1 MKLKK
6 RLLSVVAVL
15 LVLSMVPF
23 SVFAEAPTEKA
34 KLTVTAGA
42 NSGTATVYSNY
53 DVVVTL
59 PDGDVDMS
67 RVTADLVMTNISDL
81 GITGRR
87 EYSVTVRT
95 GLTGFPDPSHYFPN
109 LYEFDSAL
117 VNVTVDYDNPVVYE
131 VNGGAA
137 ITASPD
143 SAAAA
148 EAAWKA
154 FAGHLAAST
163 KNDGDSYAIIA
174 NGSYIKVGTE
184 YLRFADGFT
193 GDLVLD
199 DLSNTAAF
207 KRAIRNALVLETDCE
222 NEGNVATA
230 CVKAGTTL
238 ALGSTVV
245 TLLDDYVVEVTFGDN
260 AFDVVTNSV
269 LETFR
274 GITSGTEMLAEAIYI
289 FDSLVAAV
297 QADGSI
303 DVSLHEPENEE
314 PVEEDN
320 GKIKLT
326 LISGNGV
333 GGSATVYDDYTFR
346 AVLPSGEVDMSRVTG
361 ILEMNDV
368 AGLGISGKRS
378 YSLTVDTGLSGLA
391 DPAEYFQ
398 TLYGFDSAVANVT
411 VDRKY
416 SFGYTFWGEY
426 ADLEGDA
433 PVIEDDLY
441 RAVGIT
447 GEPDSIGNIRAAW
460 NALLTHVTVGSN
472 DGDSYAVIANGS
484 YITVGTEKLYF
495 DSAYDGDLRLDNSSD
510 ASALNSAIREALV
523 LDTENENQGN
533 IVTIMLGAGTTLAL
547 GSSMATL
554 NEDYVIELDL
564 GEHAL
569 EAVLNCLAEFQASAN
584 RSEALISAMYL
595 FDSFVAGVQQDGEVN
610 IELYPLGDLA
620 KYSASLD
627 LTTGIVINFFIK
639 DVRPDADL
647 SKFTVDYT
655 FYVTDDEGNAVEKSS
670 GSVEGIDPEEYGKL
684 DDNGNPL
691 NSMKYVVAECAAKE
705 MGDKVEI
712 KVYYDGDLVKEVEYS
727 VLDYCNARFDKS
739 TDQYMID
746 LCEALLHYGGSAQTY
761 FDYETDALVN
771 SELDFSD
778 TADLEIPG
786 EYEVDTE
793 GECLGLG
800 KVKAQLNLISTTE
813 LEFNFGLKD
822 GYQIDDFTVEID
834 GEAVTPDLRE
844 DGTTYYVAIPVI
856 AKELGTAKTLTIT
869 YNPDGTSR
877 TIEYSAITWAYRMQN
892 KDQATADLAKAIY
905 GYYLAAKAYF
915 EHKA

>member
-109 LYEFDSAL
+109 LYEFESAL
-117 VNVTVDYDNPVVYE
+117 VNVTVDYDNPVVYD

-148 EAAWKA
+148 AAAWKA

-230 CVKAGTTL
+230 FVKAGTTL

-245 TLLDDYVVEVTFGDN
+245 TLLDDYVVEVTFGDY
-260 AFDVVTNSV
+260 AFGVVTNSV

-274 GITSGTEMLAEAIYI
+274 GITSGTDMLAEAIYI

-297 QADGSI
+297 QQDGSI

-346 AVLPSGEVDMSRVTG
+346 AVLPSGEVDRSRVTG

-378 YSLTVDTGLSGLA
+378 YSLTFDTGLSGLA

-398 TLYGFDSAVANVT
+398 ALYGFVSAVANVT

-416 SFGYTFWGEY
+416 SFGYTFEY

-441 RAVGIT
+441 RAVEIV

-523 LDTENENQGN
+523 LDTENDNQGN

-569 EAVLNCLAEFQASAN
+569 EAVQNCLAEFQASAN
-584 RSEALISAMYL
+584 RSEALLSAMYL
-595 FDSFVAGVQQDGEVN
+595 FDSFVAGVQEDEVVN
-610 IELYPLGDLA
+610 IELYPLTDLA
-620 KYSASLD
+620 QYSASLE
-627 LTTGIVINFFIK
+627 LTSGLVINFFVKNI
-639 DVRPDADL
+639 RAGADL

-655 FYVTDDEGNAVEKSS
+655 FYVTDDDGNTVEKSS
-670 GSVEGIDPEEYGKL
+670 GSVEGIDPAEYEKP

-705 MGDKVEI
+705 MGDNVVI
-712 KVYYDGDLVKEVEYS
+712 TVSYDGRVIKEVEYS
-727 VLDYCNARFDKS
+727 VLQFCNNQFNKPSAS
-739 TDQYMID
+739 EYLVD
-746 LCEALLHYGGSAQTY
+746 LCEAMLHYGGSAQTY

-778 TADLEIPG
+778 TAALAIPA
-786 EYEVDTE
+786 EYEVDTN

-800 KVKAQLNLISTTE
+800 KVKAQLNLVSTTE

-834 GEAVTPDLRE
+834 GEAVTPELRE

-856 AKELGTAKTLTIT
+856 AKELGTAKTLKIT
-869 YNPDGTSR
+869 NNSDESSR
-877 TIEYSAITWAYRMQN
+877 TIEYSAITWAYRMQG
-892 KDQATADLAKAIY
+892 KDQAHEDLCKAIY

-915 EHKA
+915 EHKTN